1 MSTLEERCLD
11 AFPNW
16 LRSLSDDA
24 RALSSLL
31 ESERPEGAG
40 ASVSERRAAS
50 ALNYLFK
57 SLDLIPDGLEDL
69 GFIDD
74 AFVVR
79 AAADAVR
86 LEAEA
91 ELSADAT
98 GTLARLAGEA
108 ELIQEFLGSEYGRL
122 SRYVAGLEQ
131 SSVRG
136 RTVATILSDAG
147 VRADF
152 AREVREWAEGYVVPG
167 FTRDQRNLVKLRS
180 FLLAK
185 LPA

>member
-1 MSTLEERCLD
+1 MTTLEARCLD
-11 AFPNW
+11 AFPDW
-16 LRSLSDDA
+16 LRSLADDA
-24 RALSSLL
+24 RALATVL
-31 ESERPEGAG
+31 ESEGT
-40 ASVSERRAAS
+40 SVLQRRSAA

-86 LEAEA
+86 LEAES
-91 ELSADAT
+91 ELGMDPT
-98 GTLARLAGEA
+98 GTLTRLSGEA
-108 ELIQEFLGSEYGRL
+108 ELIKEFLGSEYGRL
-122 SRYVAGLEQ
+122 TNYVAGLEQ
-131 SSVRG
+131 GSARG
-136 RTVATILSDAG
+136 RSVATILADESA
-147 VRADF
+147 RADF
-152 AREVREWAEGYVVPG
+152 VREVREWAEGYVVPG

>member
-1 MSTLEERCLD
+1 MATLEARCLD

-16 LRSLSDDA
+16 LRSLADDA
-24 RALSSLL
+24 LALAGVL
-31 ESERPEGAG
+31 EADAPEVAQ
-40 ASVSERRAAS
+40 RRSAA
-50 ALNYLFK
+50 ALNYLVK

-79 AAADAVR
+79 AAAEAVKLDSESALGVDSTGSLVR
-86 LEAEA
+86 LAEEA
-91 ELSADAT
+91 ELV
-98 GTLARLAGEA
+98 
-108 ELIQEFLGSEYGRL
+108 QEFLGDEYGRL
-122 SRYVAGLEQ
+122 TKYVAGLEQ
-131 SSVRG
+131 GSARG
-136 RTVATILSDAG
+136 RTVATILGDAA

-152 AREVREWAEGYVVPG
+152 VREVREWAESYATPS
-167 FTRDQRNLVKLRS
+167 FTRDERNLVKLKS

>member
-1 MSTLEERCLD
+1 MTTLDVRCLD

-16 LRSLSDDA
+16 LRTLAEDA
-24 RALSSLL
+24 RGLASVL
-31 ESERPEGAG
+31 EQAGSEGAQRG
-40 ASVSERRAAS
+40 AAV

-74 AFVVR
+74 AFVAR
-79 AAADAVR
+79 AAADLVKQESESA
-86 LEAEA
+86 
-91 ELSADAT
+91 LSADST
-98 GTLARLAGEA
+98 GTLTRLAEDA
-108 ELIQEFLGSEYGRL
+108 ELVREFLGAEYGRL
-122 SRYVAGLEQ
+122 AKYVAGLEQ

-136 RTVATILSDAG
+136 RSVHDIVTDPA

-152 AREVREWAEGYVVPG
+152 VREVQQWADGYAVPS
-167 FTRDQRNLVKLRS
+167 FTRDERNLVKLRS

>member
-1 MSTLEERCLD
+1 MATLEARCLD

-16 LRSLSDDA
+16 LRSLAEDA
-24 RALSSLL
+24 RAL
-31 ESERPEGAG
+31 
-40 ASVSERRAAS
+40 ASVLEGDAAEPLQRRSAA

-79 AAADAVR
+79 AAAEAVKVES
-86 LEAEA
+86 EAA
-91 ELSADAT
+91 LAADAT
-98 GTLARLAGEA
+98 GTLARLATEA
-108 ELIQEFLGSEYGRL
+108 ELVQEFLGSEYGRL
-122 SRYVAGLEQ
+122 AKYVAGLEQ
-131 SSVRG
+131 GSARG
-136 RTVATILSDAG
+136 RSVSAILTDAAL
-147 VRADF
+147 RADF
-152 AREVREWAEGYVVPG
+152 VREVRQWADSYAVPS
-167 FTRDQRNLVKLRS
+167 FTRDARNLVKLRS

>member
-1 MSTLEERCLD
+1 MATLEARCLD
-11 AFPNW
+11 AFPDW
-16 LRSLSDDA
+16 LRSLADDA
-24 RALSSLL
+24 RAL
-31 ESERPEGAG
+31 
-40 ASVSERRAAS
+40 ASVLEGEGSGPLQRRSAA

-69 GFIDD
+69 GFVDD

-86 LEAEA
+86 LESEA
-91 ELSADAT
+91 ELAADSS
-98 GTLARLAGEA
+98 GTLARLSGEA
-108 ELIQEFLGSEYGRL
+108 ELVQEFLGSEYGRL
-122 SRYVAGLEQ
+122 AKFVEGLEKG
-131 SSVRG
+131 SVRG
-136 RTVATILSDAG
+136 RSVAQILADEG

-152 AREVREWAEGYVVPG
+152 VREVREWADGYVVPS
-167 FTRDQRNLVKLRS
+167 FSRDQRNLVKLRA

>member
-1 MSTLEERCLD
+1 MATLEARCLD

-16 LRSLSDDA
+16 LRSLADDA
-24 RALSSLL
+24 RALAGVL
-31 ESERPEGAG
+31 EVEAPEGAQ
-40 ASVSERRAAS
+40 RRSAA

-79 AAADAVR
+79 AAAEALKQDSEDA
-86 LEAEA
+86 LG
-91 ELSADAT
+91 ADST
-98 GTLARLAGEA
+98 GTLARLAEEA
-108 ELIQEFLGSEYGRL
+108 ELVYEFLGVEYPRL
-122 SRYVAGLEQ
+122 TKYVAGLDQ
-131 SSVRG
+131 SAARG
-136 RTVATILSDAG
+136 RTVSAILGDATLRSDF
-147 VRADF
+147 V
-152 AREVREWAEGYVVPG
+152 REVREWADGYAVPS
-167 FTRDQRNLVKLRS
+167 FTRDERNLVKLRA

>member
-1 MSTLEERCLD
+1 MATLEARCLD

-24 RALSSLL
+24 RALAGVL
-31 ESERPEGAG
+31 EGEAPEA
-40 ASVSERRAAS
+40 AQRRAAA

-79 AAADAVR
+79 AAAEAVK
-86 LEAEA
+86 LESPEA
-91 ELSADAT
+91 IAADSS
-98 GTLARLAGEA
+98 GTWLRLAEDA
-108 ELIQEFLGSEYGRL
+108 ELIHEFLGDEYARL
-122 SRYVAGLEQ
+122 TKYVAGLEQ
-131 SSVRG
+131 SAARG
-136 RTVATILSDAG
+136 RSVSAILSDSV

-152 AREVREWAEGYVVPG
+152 VREVQQWAEGYAVPS
-167 FTRDQRNLVKLRS
+167 FTRDERNLVKLRA

>member
-1 MSTLEERCLD
+1 MSTLEARCLD

-16 LRSLSDDA
+16 LRSLADDA
-24 RALSSLL
+24 RALAGVL
-31 ESERPEGAG
+31 ETEGERIAQ
-40 ASVSERRAAS
+40 RRSAA

-79 AAADAVR
+79 AAAQAVK
-86 LEAEA
+86 LDDEAA
-91 ELSADAT
+91 LSADSS
-98 GTLARLAGEA
+98 GSLARLAEEA
-108 ELIQEFLGSEYGRL
+108 ELVQEFLGSEYGRL
-122 SRYVAGLEQ
+122 TKYVAGLEQ
-131 SSVRG
+131 GSARG
-136 RTVATILSDAG
+136 RSVVTILSDSA

-152 AREVREWAEGYVVPG
+152 VREVRQWADGYDVPS
-167 FTRDQRNLVKLRS
+167 FTRDERNLVKLRA

>member
-1 MSTLEERCLD
+1 MTTLEARCLD
-11 AFPNW
+11 AFPDW
-16 LRSLSDDA
+16 LRSLADDA
-24 RALSSLL
+24 RALASVL
-31 ESERPEGAG
+31 ESEGT
-40 ASVSERRAAS
+40 SVLQRRSAA

-74 AFVVR
+74 AFVLR
-79 AAADAVR
+79 AAADGVR
-86 LEAEA
+86 LEAES
-91 ELSADAT
+91 ELALDPT
-98 GTLARLAGEA
+98 GTLARLSGEA
-108 ELIQEFLGSEYGRL
+108 ELVQEFLASEYGRL
-122 SRYVAGLEQ
+122 TKYVAGLEQ

-136 RTVATILSDAG
+136 RSVATILADPA

-152 AREVREWAEGYVVPG
+152 VREVREWAEGYSVPG
-167 FTRDQRNLVKLRS
+167 FARDQRNLVKLRA

>member
-1 MSTLEERCLD
+1 MATLEARCLD

-16 LRSLSDDA
+16 LRSLAEDA
-24 RALSSLL
+24 RALAALL
-31 ESERPEGAG
+31 EMDATDSA
-40 ASVSERRAAS
+40 RRRSAA

-79 AAADAVR
+79 AAAEAIK
-86 LEAEA
+86 LESEA
-91 ELSADAT
+91 P
-98 GTLARLAGEA
+98 LAGEA
-108 ELIQEFLGSEYGRL
+108 AGTVARLAEEAALVREFLGSEYGRL

-131 SSVRG
+131 GSARG
-136 RTVATILSDAG
+136 RSVSAILGDPAMQTEFVGEVGQWAT
-147 VRADF
+147 
-152 AREVREWAEGYVVPG
+152 GYVAPS
-167 FTRDQRNLVKLRS
+167 FSRDERNLVKLRA

>member
-1 MSTLEERCLD
+1 MSTLEARCLD

-16 LRSLSDDA
+16 LRSLADDA
-24 RALSSLL
+24 RAL
-31 ESERPEGAG
+31 
-40 ASVSERRAAS
+40 ASVLETEGNEVAQRRATA

-74 AFVVR
+74 AFVIR
-79 AAADAVR
+79 AAAEAVR
-86 LEAEA
+86 HEAES
-91 ELSADAT
+91 ELAADAT
-98 GTLARLAGEA
+98 GTLARLASEA
-108 ELIQEFLGSEYGRL
+108 ELVQEFLGSEYGRL
-122 SRYVAGLEQ
+122 TKYVAGLEQ
-131 SSVRG
+131 SSARG
-136 RTVATILSDAG
+136 RSVATILADAG

-152 AREVREWAEGYVVPG
+152 VREVREWAEGYVVPG
-167 FTRDQRNLVKLRS
+167 FGRDQRNLVKLRS

>member
-1 MSTLEERCLD
+1 MATLEARCLD

-16 LRSLSDDA
+16 LRSLADDA
-24 RALSSLL
+24 RALSAVL
-31 ESERPEGAG
+31 ETGGTGNAQRKAC
-40 ASVSERRAAS
+40 A

-79 AAADAVR
+79 AAADA
-86 LEAEA
+86 LKHESEA
-91 ELSADAT
+91 ELASDAS
-98 GTLARLAGEA
+98 GTLARLASES
-108 ELIQEFLGSEYGRL
+108 ELVREFLGAEYARL
-122 SRYVAGLEQ
+122 AKYVAALEQ
-131 SSVRG
+131 GSARG
-136 RTVATILSDAG
+136 RSVNDILGNAAT
-147 VRADF
+147 RADF
-152 AREVREWAEGYVVPG
+152 VREVREWASGYAVPS
-167 FTRDQRNLVKLRS
+167 FTRDERNLVKLRS

>member
-1 MSTLEERCLD
+1 MATLDARCLD

-16 LRSLSDDA
+16 LRSLADDA
-24 RALSSLL
+24 RALGAVL
-31 ESERPEGAG
+31 ELEGSGSAQ
-40 ASVSERRAAS
+40 RRAAA

-74 AFVVR
+74 AFVLR
-79 AAADAVR
+79 AAADAVKQDS
-86 LEAEA
+86 EA
-91 ELSADAT
+91 ELAT
-98 GTLARLAGEA
+98 DSSGTLARLAEEA
-108 ELIQEFLGSEYGRL
+108 EVVREFLGSEYARL
-122 SRYVAGLEQ
+122 AKYVAALEQ
-131 SSVRG
+131 GSARG
-136 RTVATILSDAG
+136 RSVNDILTNAAS
-147 VRADF
+147 RADF
-152 AREVREWAEGYVVPG
+152 VREVRQWADGYAVPS

>member
-1 MSTLEERCLD
+1 MATLEARCLD

-16 LRSLSDDA
+16 LRSLADDA
-24 RALSSLL
+24 RALASVL
-31 ESERPEGAG
+31 ESDGS
-40 ASVSERRAAS
+40 SVVQRRSAA

-79 AAADAVR
+79 VAADAVR

-91 ELSADAT
+91 ELAADST
-98 GTLARLAGEA
+98 GTLARLSGEA
-108 ELIQEFLGSEYGRL
+108 ELVQEFLGSEYGRL
-122 SRYVAGLEQ
+122 TKYVAGLEQ
-131 SSVRG
+131 GSVRG
-136 RTVATILSDAG
+136 RSVATILADES

-152 AREVREWAEGYVVPG
+152 VREVREWAESYVVPS

>member
-1 MSTLEERCLD
+1 MATLEARCLD

-16 LRSLSDDA
+16 LRSLADDA
-24 RALSSLL
+24 RAL
-31 ESERPEGAG
+31 
-40 ASVSERRAAS
+40 ASVLEGEAADAPQRRSAA

-79 AAADAVR
+79 AAAQAVK
-86 LEAEA
+86 LESEEA
-91 ELSADAT
+91 LAMDST
-98 GTLARLAGEA
+98 GSLARLAEEA
-108 ELIQEFLGSEYGRL
+108 ELVSEFLGSEYARL
-122 SRYVAGLEQ
+122 TKYVAGLEQ
-131 SSVRG
+131 GSARG
-136 RTVATILSDAG
+136 RTVPGILGDAA
-147 VRADF
+147 VRAEF
-152 AREVREWAEGYVVPG
+152 IREVREWADGYAVPS
-167 FTRDQRNLVKLRS
+167 FTRDERNLVKLRS

>member
-1 MSTLEERCLD
+1 MATLEARCLD
-11 AFPNW
+11 AFPDW
-16 LRSLSDDA
+16 LRTLADDA
-24 RALSSLL
+24 RAL
-31 ESERPEGAG
+31 
-40 ASVSERRAAS
+40 ASVLEGEGSGVLQRRSAA

-79 AAADAVR
+79 AAADSIR

-91 ELSADAT
+91 ELAADST
-98 GTLARLAGEA
+98 GTLARLSSEA
-108 ELIQEFLGSEYGRL
+108 ELVREFLDSEYGRL
-122 SRYVAGLEQ
+122 TKYVAGLEQ
-131 SSVRG
+131 GSARGRNVAAILADQSVR
-136 RTVATILSDAG
+136 V
-147 VRADF
+147 DF
-152 AREVREWAEGYVVPG
+152 VREVREWADGYVAPS
-167 FTRDQRNLVKLRS
+167 FTRDQRNLVKLRA

>member
-1 MSTLEERCLD
+1 MTTLETRCLD
-11 AFPNW
+11 AFPAW
-16 LRSLSDDA
+16 LGSLADDA
-24 RALSSLL
+24 RALATVL
-31 ESERPEGAG
+31 ETEGSGVAQ
-40 ASVSERRAAS
+40 RRSAA

-74 AFVVR
+74 AFVIR
-79 AAADAVR
+79 AAADAIKI
-86 LEAEA
+86 EAES
-91 ELSADAT
+91 ELGADPT
-98 GTLARLAGEA
+98 GTLARLSGEA
-108 ELIQEFLGSEYGRL
+108 ELVQEFLGSEYGRL

-131 SSVRG
+131 GSARG
-136 RTVATILSDAG
+136 RSVTSILTDDS

-152 AREVREWAEGYVVPG
+152 VREVQEWAEGYAVPA
-167 FTRDQRNLVKLRS
+167 FTRDQRNLVKLRA